1 MFFIKTGGVMAGSA
15 GYFKNGAGFRQ
26 DIGGVSQLMETQ
38 LATICNSMII
48 EIYEDNFWINAT

>member
-38 LATICNSMII
+38 LASIVT
-48 EIYEDNFWINAT
+48 Y